1 MTMATRF
8 GSALL
13 AALLAGCAT
22 TVPGPALEVTAD
34 CQVRPGAGS
43 GGAPAGGFSLGFGGG
58 PGQPNGPVAATSD
71 GVLAQGLPST
81 TSDGPPSSTST
92 GSDGGRHKSS
102 GPSAGAVAAG
112 IAVLFGGAILA
123 NQASAGQVLRND
135 GPVLPAEF
143 SMNCVPVRGFV
154 QGGWPMVLDYVADG
168 SANPSLEIHLGEG
181 GPAYVRALDGGRGR
195 HYLRF
200 ELPAN
205 LADGPKPALVLVR
218 AGGAAD
224 TAGGPGRMQIFG
236 LGAGPRAVG
245 SVAIEQVDFSPPT
258 VRLSA
263 RQKAAYSFL
272 SRSDFNHVAVEV
284 MRIAAVRGEIKVS
297 LARGFRF
304 DGGVGRGEWFGR
316 AEPRTWDGSNA
327 QNQPSLGPHLVQ
339 VRAWMAAGD
348 EADWVTAWSARSVQ
362 VTE

>member
-1 MTMATRF
+1 MTIPTRF

-13 AALLAGCAT
+13 ATLLAACAT

-34 CQVRPGAGS
+34 CRVRPRGGS
-43 GGAPAGGFSLGFGGG
+43 GGEPAAGFRIGFGGG
-58 PGQPNGPVAATSD
+58 PGQPIGPLAATSD
-71 GVLAQGLPST
+71 GLPT
-81 TSDGPPSSTST
+81 NSDVVQPPAAG
-92 GSDGGRHKSS
+92 GSEGGGHKSS

-135 GPVLPAEF
+135 GPVVPAEF
-143 SMNCVPVRGFV
+143 SMSCVPVRGFV
-154 QGGWPMVLDYVADG
+154 KGGWPVVLDYVADG
-168 SANPSLEIHLGEG
+168 TADPSLEIHLGEG
-181 GPAYVRALDGGRGR
+181 GPAYVRALDGSRGR

-200 ELPAN
+200 ELPAD
-205 LADGPKPALVLVR
+205 LADGPRPALVLVR

-263 RQKAAYSFL
+263 REKAAYSFL

-284 MRIAAVRGEIKVS
+284 LRIAAVRGEIKVS

-304 DGGVGRGEWFGR
+304 DGGVSRGEWFGR

-327 QNQPSLGPHLVQ
+327 QNQASLGPHLVQ